1 MKVRDYETE
10 LLEIEKAYNDE
21 QALIKQCTEKLFEDM
36 KEPMDFFIRKEFVT
50 GNEYTNLYKAY
61 NFAIN
66 EVTNFKGVAL
76 VYCASLSYSIIFS
89 EDVEYIFWCNENK
102 IEVKDLQ
109 NMVFNFLNEKY
120 TMEQKSSWGQL
131 FDKYSIEIYKKDL
144 KKEFSQKLKKEI
156 QIKELPPKIF
166 NPVILGMLVFAI
178 ALFLIALTVSRWS
191 GKN

>member
-61 NFAIN
+61 NFAIS
-66 EVTNFKGVAL
+66 EVTEFKGDAITA
-76 VYCASLSYSIIFS
+76 YFSSYSTWYTA
-89 EDVEYIFWCNENK
+89 DVEFLVWCNENK
-102 IEVKDLQ
+102 IEINKLQ
-109 NMVFNFLNEKY
+109 NMVFNFLNKKY
-120 TMEQKSSWGQL
+120 TIKPETSWRKI
-131 FDKYSIEIYKKDL
+131 FTEYEVEIFKKDL
-144 KKEFSQKLKKEI
+144 KKEVSQKLTKEI

-178 ALFLIALTVSRWS
+178 ALFLIAITVSR
-191 GKN
+191 